1 MATIP
6 RKRYLVTIEQDE
18 DGWFVVKCPALP
30 GCMSEGRTRTE
41 AIENI
46 KEAIEGCVETRAANS
61 IPSAVETIEIEA

>member
-1 MATIP
+1 MATNP

-18 DGWFVVKCPALP
+18 DRWFVVKCPALP
-30 GCMSEGRTRTE
+30 GCRSEGKTRTE

>member
-1 MATIP
+1 MPVTP
-6 RKRYLVTIEQDE
+6 RQKYLVTIERDE

-30 GCMSEGRTRTE
+30 GCISEGKTRTE

-61 IPSAVETIEIEA
+61 IPATVETIEIEA